1 MKYQEKHMDL
11 FTVNKHNQEP
21 YCLSQCIS
29 QDMAM
34 AGGIAL
40 EFNKFFNVKNRLIAK
55 YKGKPVY
62 VNSALPLKEH
72 SPGGEFVIFNLVTK
86 AYVSDLP
93 TYDALCCALINMSLY
108 MTEHNLTKLAIPKLG
123 CGIDRLEWGRVK
135 RIIKVVFE
143 KLPIEVLV
151 CIKEGARKNE

>member
-1 MKYQEKHMDL
+1 MKYQEKHIDL

-21 YCLSQCIS
+21 YCLAQCIS

-40 EFNKFFNVKNRLIAK
+40 EFNKHYNVKNRLTAK
-55 YKGKPVY
+55 YKDKPVY
-62 VNSALPLKEH
+62 VNSVLPLKEH
-72 SPGGEFVIFNLVTK
+72 SLGGEFVIFNLVTK
-86 AYVSDLP
+86 AYVGDLP
-93 TYDALCCALINMSLY
+93 EYDALCCALINMSLY

-123 CGIDRLEWGRVK
+123 CGIDRLEWERVK
-135 RIIKVVFE
+135 RIIKLVFE

-151 CIKEGARKNE
+151 CIKEGASQNE